1 MSKGLSGGEGC
12 LLIILFVLVA
22 FAITF
27 VFGGIILQ
35 AGWNDILV
43 YHVQGLTRLSFV
55 DAGWLALVI
64 RFLTWGTTTITK

>member
-35 AGWNDILV
+35 AGWER
-43 YHVQGLTRLSFV
+43 YSRLPRPRT
-55 DAGWLALVI
+55 DEAEL
-64 RFLTWGTTTITK
+64 R